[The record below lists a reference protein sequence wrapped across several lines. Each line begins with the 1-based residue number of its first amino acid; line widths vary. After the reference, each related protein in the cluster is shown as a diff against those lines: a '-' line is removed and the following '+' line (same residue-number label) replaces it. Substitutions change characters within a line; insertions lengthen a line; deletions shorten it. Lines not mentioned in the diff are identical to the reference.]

1 MAIPALARPTRIWSP
16 VIRLDFVAHSIGSRA
31 RKYMSTKPDDC
42 PDINKVLGLTMLIG
56 AIFGLRALFWG
67 GRGVAAA
74 ALLVV
79 LGLGLALLWKGSQ

>member
-1 MAIPALARPTRIWSP
+1 M
-16 VIRLDFVAHSIGSRA
+16 G
-31 RKYMSTKPDDC
+31 TKPDDR

-56 AIFGLRALFWG
+56 AILGLSALFWG

-79 LGLGLALLWKGSQ
+79 LGLGLALLWRGSQ